1 MTKLQELKKH
11 LRTGKVYRR
20 QDLAQWST
28 SVDRHLQ
35 LLLAEGYLTKL
46 SIGIY
51 HRPRQAAA
59 GSAPASAEDSAL
71 VEAFLKDDRY
81 LIMAPSSYDSLCVGA
96 TLLCD
101 KTIVY
106 NHKRHGKF
114 TLGGR
119 EYQFR
124 KKPAFPKTLTT
135 EFLLVDLVNNLND
148 LAEGREQM
156 LGRVKERALQAK
168 RSALI
173 RAAKEFGMVR
183 TRNFFNALASGADA
197 P

>member
-183 TRNFFNALASGADA
+183 TRKFFNALASGADA